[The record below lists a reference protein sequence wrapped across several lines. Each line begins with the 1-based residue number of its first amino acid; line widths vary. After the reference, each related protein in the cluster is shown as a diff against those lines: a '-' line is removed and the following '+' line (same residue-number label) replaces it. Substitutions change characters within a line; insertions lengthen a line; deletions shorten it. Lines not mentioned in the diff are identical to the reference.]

1 MLKKSDKEIQKA
13 VFHSYTNQ
21 MKMISEYG
29 GHVYDPEFPFGY
41 FKNEFH
47 IPKTQSFQPENELVF
62 VNNVVKGLNDYI
74 HNEIVF
80 KWAPDV
86 VRNNSMSYL

>member
-1 MLKKSDKEIQKA
+1 
-13 VFHSYTNQ
+13 

-29 GHVYDPEFPFGY
+29 GHVYDPPFPFGY
-41 FKNEFH
+41 FKNEFP
-47 IPKTQSFQPENELVF
+47 IPDTQSIQPEDDLVF
-62 VNNVVKGLNDYI
+62 VNNVVKGLNDYT

-86 VRNNSMSYL
+86 VRKNVMSHL